1 MSCGSASS
9 SLRIPIPRP
18 SLVGAG
24 RYHLG
29 KGAGLQLEVTL
40 GGSLGCPG
48 ASRQLLGY
56 HSAPKG
62 RGLGVSLSWPIA
74 DLSVHPLP
82 QGVL

>member
-1 MSCGSASS
+1 M
-9 SLRIPIPRP
+9 P
-18 SLVGAG
+18 SLCPSPVGAG
-24 RYHLG
+24 RRHLG
-29 KGAGLQLEVTL
+29 KGAGLWLEVTL
-40 GGSLGCPG
+40 GVSLGCSG

-74 DLSVHPLP
+74 DLGVHPLR